1 MKWAFF
7 YILRAFYVCD
17 EMGLF
22 NMRLKRSKDIGWN
35 LVILPHINEATDSSV
50 TLRAFATFLF

>member
-1 MKWAFF
+1 M
-7 YILRAFYVCD
+7 R
-17 EMGLF
+17 LF

-35 LVILPHINEATDSSV
+35 VVILPHINEATNSSV